1 MEGVAVVKAKSLT
14 LSCAASAEGE
24 SSRVAACSTTAM
36 VFVVE
41 DQAAMRQSLH
51 SLIESAG
58 FQAEV
63 FSSATE
69 FLASPRALGP
79 SCLLLDIMLPDLNGL
94 DLQERL
100 SSERRE
106 MPVIIMTGH
115 GDVPMSVRAMK
126 SGAIDFLTKP
136 FSDDALVG
144 AIRRALERSRA
155 LLREAA
161 ERLALAQRYSSLSCR
176 EREVMALVVS
186 GRLNKE
192 IAGEL
197 GISEITVK
205 AHRGRAMHKMKART
219 LANLITMA
227 FKLGLASE
235 SDRPKQGR
243 LLA

>member
-1 MEGVAVVKAKSLT
+1 VVKAKSLA
-14 LSCAASAEGE
+14 LSWVASAEGE
-24 SSRVAACSTTAM
+24 SSRVAACCTAAM

-63 FSSATE
+63 FSSAME
-69 FLASPRALGP
+69 FLASPRVLCP

-100 SSERRE
+100 SRERRE

-144 AIRRALERSRA
+144 AIRRALERSRG

-161 ERLALAQRYSSLSCR
+161 EQLALAQRYSSLSCR

-235 SDRPKQGR
+235 NDRPEQGR